1 MIPGWI
7 ARIVDKKGP
16 LGQKRDLKLAN
27 KNHFWAGMESRKIQL
42 QFNRSPETAPHQP
55 SSKVYPLS
63 TRNGQG
69 VLLYWTQE
77 AGYWFYQ
84 RPLPLGNGAQ
94 SSRLTD

>member
-27 KNHFWAGMESRKIQL
+27 NNHIWAGMECRKIQL
-42 QFNRSPETAPHQP
+42 QLNRSPETAPHQP
-55 SSKVYPLS
+55 PNKVSPLS

-69 VLLYWTQE
+69 ALLYWTQE
-77 AGYWFYQ
+77 ADYWFYQ
-84 RPLPLGNGAQ
+84 LPLPPRKW
-94 SSRLTD
+94 SPI

>member
-42 QFNRSPETAPHQP
+42 QFNRSPETAIISHPTTFILWALVMARVCYCIGRRRQATDFISAP
-55 SSKVYPLS
+55 SSSEMEPNL
-63 TRNGQG
+63 
-69 VLLYWTQE
+69 
-77 AGYWFYQ
+77 A
-84 RPLPLGNGAQ
+84 
-94 SSRLTD
+94 D